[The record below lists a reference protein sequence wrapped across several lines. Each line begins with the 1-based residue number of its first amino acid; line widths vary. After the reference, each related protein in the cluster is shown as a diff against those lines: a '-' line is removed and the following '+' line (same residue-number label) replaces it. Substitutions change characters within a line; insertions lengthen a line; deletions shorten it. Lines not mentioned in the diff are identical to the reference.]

1 VNVNAIVSGV
11 TAATPRPTHAGRGVD
26 IALWVLQI
34 LLVLAF
40 VVPVY
45 RKFAG
50 VTESVELF
58 DELGFGQWLRY
69 AVGLLELVLAL
80 CLLVPAVAG
89 LAAIGLVGVM
99 AGAIATE
106 VYVESGRWLLPLVLM
121 LLAAVV
127 AIGRRERTV
136 AMVRRVRPAPAS

>member
-1 VNVNAIVSGV
+1 
-11 TAATPRPTHAGRGVD
+11 
-26 IALWVLQI
+26 
-34 LLVLAF
+34 
-40 VVPVY
+40 
-45 RKFAG
+45 
-50 VTESVELF
+50 VELF